1 MHDVHEIFVLR
12 FESAIERVWESW
24 SELIQRMLLLFSM
37 ALSVEAKRTGQRVP
51 KGFSAPEI
59 SLIWIKLGIRRLKT
73 KLEWDSGL
81 KVCLDGMPKIILG
94 KPDCTKFWVGIT
106 GLKNIMGDPLD
117 MPLNSSWIV
126 YNDNSTFDVDS
137 VLSRTH
143 TTITYCFFNIRFS
156 DSLIR
161 TKSSW
166 FPSLWNSV
174 SWNNM
179 TANTTSNWI
188 KFRSSC
194 VFYWKMLT
202 RLPSFSLGP
211 SHWLTI
217 LLVHHPEGGG
227 VL

>member
-1 MHDVHEIFVLR
+1 MI
-12 FESAIERVWESW
+12 RVNTKNVVAFFYGSFSW
-24 SELIQRMLLLFSM
+24 GEKNWT
-37 ALSVEAKRTGQRVP
+37 EGP
-51 KGFSAPEI
+51 KGFSATEI
-59 SLIWIKLGIRRLKT
+59 SLIWIKLGIRLLKT

-126 YNDNSTFDVDS
+126 YNDNSTFEVDS

-166 FPSLWNSV
+166 FPSLWNFFCFL
-174 SWNNM
+174 
-179 TANTTSNWI
+179 
-188 KFRSSC
+188 K
-194 VFYWKMLT
+194 
-202 RLPSFSLGP
+202 
-211 SHWLTI
+211 
-217 LLVHHPEGGG
+217 
-227 VL
+227 